1 MPPLLETMRPRQW
14 TKNIFV
20 FAALVFDGTLDN
32 LPERLL
38 NTLIAFVLLC
48 LMSSTV
54 YIMNDLSDIEADRQH
69 PTKRNR
75 PLPSGRLNP
84 TTAALV
90 AVVMGVGSLVAG
102 FFMSIPFGIV
112 LLVYL
117 VIQIAYTYRLKQVV
131 LLDVF
136 IIAAGFVLRVAAG
149 VAVITVQRFSPWLYI
164 CMGLVALFMA
174 LGKRRHELVLM
185 GEDAAAS
192 RAILKEYNL
201 DFIDRM
207 ITMVLSATL
216 VSYSMYTFLAEG
228 LPQNNSMMLTIPFVL
243 FGLSRYLYLV
253 LVKGEGGAP
262 EDILLRDRQFQINLV
277 LWGCTAIGVLY
288 FLR

>member
-1 MPPLLETMRPRQW
+1 MPPLIETMRPRQW

-20 FAALVFDGTLDN
+20 FAALVFDGTLDS
-32 LPERLL
+32 LLERFIS
-38 NTLIAFVLLC
+38 TIIAFVLLC

-54 YIMNDLSDIEADRQH
+54 YIMNDLSDIEADREH

-75 PLPSGRLNP
+75 PLPSGRLNS
-84 TTAALV
+84 TMAAV
-90 AVVMGVGSLVAG
+90 AAFVFGVGSLAAG
-102 FFMSIPFGIV
+102 FYMSVLFGVV

-117 VIQIAYTYRLKQVV
+117 IMQIAYTYRLKRVV
-131 LLDVF
+131 ILDVF

-164 CMGLVALFMA
+164 CMGLLALFMA
-174 LGKRRHELVLM
+174 LGKRRHELILM
-185 GEDAAAS
+185 GENAAAS

-207 ITMVLSATL
+207 ITMVLSAIL

-228 LPQNNSMMLTIPFVL
+228 LPENNSMMLTIPFVL

-253 LVKGEGGAP
+253 LVKEEGGAP
-262 EDILLRDRQFQINLV
+262 EEILLRDRQFQISLV
-277 LWGCTAIGVLY
+277 LWGLTVIGVLY
-288 FLR
+288 FVM

>member
-1 MPPLLETMRPRQW
+1 MRPRQW

-20 FAALVFDGTLDN
+20 FAALVFDGSLDN
-32 LPERLL
+32 LGPRIVS
-38 NTLIAFVLLC
+38 TMIAFVLLC

-54 YIMNDLSDIEADRQH
+54 YIMNDLSDIEADREH

-84 TTAALV
+84 MTARIA
-90 AVVMGVGSLVAG
+90 AVIFGLGSLAAG
-102 FFMSIPFGIV
+102 FFMTVPFGVV

-117 VIQIAYTYRLKQVV
+117 LLQVAYTYRLKQVV
-131 LLDVF
+131 ILDVMV
-136 IIAAGFVLRVAAG
+136 IASGFVLRVAAG

-164 CMGLVALFMA
+164 CVGLLALFMA

-185 GEDAAAS
+185 GENAAAS
-192 RAILKEYNL
+192 RAILQEYNL

-207 ITMVLSATL
+207 ITMVLASIL
-216 VSYSMYTFLAEG
+216 VSYSMYTFQAEG
-228 LPQNNSMMLTIPFVL
+228 LPDDKSMMLTIPFVL

-262 EDILLRDRQFQINLV
+262 EEILLRDRQFQINIL
-277 LWGCTAIGVLY
+277 LWGLMVVLVVY
-288 FLR
+288 VIR